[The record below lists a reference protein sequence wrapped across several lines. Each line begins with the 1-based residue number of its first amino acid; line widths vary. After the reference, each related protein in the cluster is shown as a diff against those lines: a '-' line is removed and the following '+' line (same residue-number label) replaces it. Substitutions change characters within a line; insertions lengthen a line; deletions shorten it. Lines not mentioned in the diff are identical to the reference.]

1 MKNQVAHTKL
11 LNSYRGKKVISI
23 GKAEEY
29 VVEIRLNFQW
39 LDFNGGFE
47 KYKYYDAVVVYGFG
61 SKSLSLKETEEFI
74 EVLQNGIAFAR
85 SINKWLDE
93 NPEYKA

>member
-1 MKNQVAHTKL
+1 MEYSGTGINDTEYQAL
-11 LNSYRGKKVISI
+11 KVISI

-29 VVEIRLNFQW
+29 VVEVRLNFQW

-47 KYKYYDAVVVYGFG
+47 KYKYYDAVVAYGFG
-61 SKSLSLKETEEFI
+61 SKSLTLKETEEFI
-74 EVLQNGIAFAR
+74 EVLQDGTAFAR
-85 SINKWLDE
+85 SINTWLDN